1 MKVTIS
7 YNVDYEDVPRTLAQ
21 MLKNLYDIEYPE
33 AGKHFMEA
41 RTNVLTGRYSEALN
55 SIDSLRKELGKLDQK
70 LLDYANIMNG
80 YAKADADLQAGMR
93 EEEIYSP
100 PQNPTQEVS
109 AENIIDEEKD
119 ND

>member
-7 YNVDYEDVPRTLAQ
+7 YNVDYEDVPRTMAQ

-33 AGKHFMEA
+33 AGRNFVEA
-41 RTNVLTGRYSEALN
+41 RTNVLTGRYSEALT
-55 SIDSLRKELGKLDQK
+55 SIDGLRKELAKLDQK
-70 LLDYANIMNG
+70 LLDYAHIING

-93 EEEIYSP
+93 EEEIYTP
-100 PQNPTQEVS
+100 PSNPTQEVS
-109 AENIIDEEKD
+109 AENIIDEEET